1 MALHDG
7 DSGEVVPDRDGSSP
21 QAAIQ
26 VGSVAKEYDWLRRHL
41 PGFRLVV
48 QGLIEFEG
56 KPLDVLTVRAESG
69 DERRVFFD
77 ISSFF
82 GCGRAGRSSAKPCPY
97 CGAALRTEKAMQ
109 CFACGMDWRDP
120 SNVIRRGSA

>member
-7 DSGEVVPDRDGSSP
+7 NSRVVPDRDGSSP

-26 VGSVAKEYDWLRRHL
+26 VGSVVEEYDWLRRHL
-41 PGFRLVV
+41 PGFRLGV
-48 QGLIEFEG
+48 QGLIESEG
-56 KPLDVLTVRAESG
+56 KPLDVLTLRTESG
-69 DERRVFFD
+69 EEQQVFFD

-82 GCGRAGRSSAKPCPY
+82 ARGREGRSSAKPCPY

-120 SNVIRRGSA
+120 TNVIRRGRA